1 MYKVIKSFFDLEDK
15 NYEYKEGKPFPRNG
29 LKVSESR
36 IAELLSDRNKL
47 KTPLI
52 KEIKEQKK
60 KSE

>member
-15 NYEYKEGKPFPRNG
+15 SYEYKEGKPFPRKG
-29 LKVSESR
+29 KKVSESR
-36 IAELLSDRNKL
+36 IEELLSNRNKL

-52 KEIKEQKK
+52 KEVKDKKK